1 MHWKPCESAWC
12 GSCYLPHSDDRFHR
26 FVPRDEGGFAW
37 SASQELQ
44 RYQVGRDGNHL
55 VTVFQ
60 CDDCIF
66 LNLLHRRPLSHS
78 TRDNLTLCC
87 IHHMNLDAL
96 WGRET
101 STVDST
107 ARAVRQTITLLQP
120 LGIRPQ
126 YPPLGPFPLDDSLG
140 YGVAIAMLLKS
151 LEPGRYD
158 VYQQFAT
165 IRKLRSGYHNVYMS
179 SPTGAMS
186 LRTVGG
192 DKGKHFL
199 NTCPTHSSWFESF
212 ALGCL
217 RRMGQEVRQDRAVS
231 LLVMHALMAQF
242 DTEWRSTVDPHHQLH
257 ISSLAAYSVICFCG
271 SFRGPEVFLVDLFGL
286 RKYLSTPRHASELA
300 YVIIP
305 LLGKLKNEYGE
316 RYHLTPLS
324 STTSSGLQVE
334 LWVRRLVQ
342 GQAHFQRFQGPA
354 FCTRSGSPAFT
365 KDFELDILDRLHI
378 IQQQHPEL
386 IPPDVQVYE
395 EYGLSRSFRRG
406 STSEARSRGVQD
418 SDVNLINRW
427 RTFDNSQGRRP
438 RLSMADHY
446 SDIRLLIPALLRY
459 SAAV

>member
-1 MHWKPCESAWC
+1 
-12 GSCYLPHSDDRFHR
+12 
-26 FVPRDEGGFAW
+26 
-37 SASQELQ
+37 
-44 RYQVGRDGNHL
+44 
-55 VTVFQ
+55 
-60 CDDCIF
+60 
-66 LNLLHRRPLSHS
+66 
-78 TRDNLTLCC
+78 
-87 IHHMNLDAL
+87 MNLDAL

-126 YPPLGPFPLDDSLG
+126 YPQLGPFPLDDSLG

-151 LEPGRYD
+151 LELGRYD
-158 VYQQFAT
+158 AYQQFAT

-179 SPTGAMS
+179 SPTEAMS

-217 RRMGQEVRQDRAVS
+217 RCMGQEVRQDRAIS

-242 DTEWRSTVDPHHQLH
+242 DTEWRSTVDPHHQLR

-334 LWVRRLVQ
+334 LWVHRLVQ

-354 FCTRSGSPAFT
+354 FRTHSGSPAFT
-365 KDFELDILDRLHI
+365 RDFELDILDRLHS

-427 RTFDNSQGRRP
+427 RTFDNSQGRHP
-438 RLSMADHY
+438 RFSMANHY

-459 SAAV
+459 SAAL